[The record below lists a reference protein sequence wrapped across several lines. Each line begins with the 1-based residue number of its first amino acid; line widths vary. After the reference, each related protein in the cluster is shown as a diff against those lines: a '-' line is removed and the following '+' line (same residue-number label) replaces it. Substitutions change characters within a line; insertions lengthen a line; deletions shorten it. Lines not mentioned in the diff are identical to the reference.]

1 MLGRRE
7 QKRNGTRGEGGWG
20 DIGKEK
26 REDGRGGG
34 KRGREERERES
45 GRQTISDQDLQEVF
59 MH

>member
-26 REDGRGGG
+26 REEGRGGG
-34 KRGREERERES
+34 ERERES